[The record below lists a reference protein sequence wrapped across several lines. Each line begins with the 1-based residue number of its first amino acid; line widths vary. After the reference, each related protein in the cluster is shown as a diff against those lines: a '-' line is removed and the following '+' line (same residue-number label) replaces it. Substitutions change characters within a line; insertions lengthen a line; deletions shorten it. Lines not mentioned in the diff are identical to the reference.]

1 MNNNKCDANRSYL
14 NPHITVLDL
23 SCGEQDMNVRSLI
36 NHSHS
41 TQLAASRLAKS
52 QRSAWL
58 WLMQIMLLAV
68 AWVSLPAGASTIK
81 NLQFSSLPGG
91 QVEIVLSLDGAPPPP
106 TAYTIE
112 KPANIALDLAGVK
125 NGLSAKYHNLGVGNA
140 RSITLME
147 TKDRTRVIIN
157 LTELVPYTSKTVG
170 NDLVITVGRDATQK
184 IIEQSS
190 ETKGADLAGVTDK
203 RMKKTTSGIEQIDFR
218 RGADADG
225 QVIITLSD
233 PSASVDMR
241 EQGGK
246 ILVEFSGVN
255 LPESLRRRLD
265 VIDFAT
271 PVKSV
276 DATMEENN
284 ALIQINPTGRYEYLA
299 YQADKTFTISVKPVT
314 EEEQNK
320 RNKDNFMYTG
330 EKLSLNFQD
339 IEVRNVLQLIADFTG
354 LNLVASD
361 TVSGNITLRLQ
372 NVPWDQALD
381 LILKTKGLDKRKVGN
396 VMLVAPAD
404 EIAARE
410 KLELETSKQVQ
421 ELAPIRS
428 EFIQVNYAK
437 AKNLAGLITGSAN
450 GGMLSP
456 RGSVIVDE
464 RTNTILLNDTT
475 GKIDEVRRMLVKLD
489 VPVKQVLIESRVVV
503 ANKNFDKELGIR
515 WGGNGHRSS
524 DIVLGIDPADP
535 LGDPKAY
542 RDLGGKVAGGSLT
555 TIGNEAEAVDAT
567 KSFTTT
573 VPDDL
578 VVDLGVNNS
587 QATSVALG
595 FLSDKYGLLQM
606 ELSALESDGK
616 ADIIATP
623 KVLTADQQ
631 MARIASG
638 TEIPYQEASSSGATS
653 VSFKEAVLSL
663 EVTPQ
668 ITPDGRIIMALK
680 VNQDTVGEI
689 FNNVPSIDTNE
700 IQTSVLVEDGETVV
714 LGGVFRTQTVDSIVK
729 TPFFG
734 DLPILG
740 RLFKKTIRSD
750 EKQELLV
757 FITPK
762 IVKNVMAQQ

>member
-1 MNNNKCDANRSYL
+1 MKAIVQTVQHNHNKQHRPMPAMFKL
-14 NPHITVLDL
+14 
-23 SCGEQDMNVRSLI
+23 
-36 NHSHS
+36 
-41 TQLAASRLAKS
+41 
-52 QRSAWL
+52 L
-58 WLMQIMLLAV
+58 WLSQCVVAALAFV
-68 AWVSLPAGASTIK
+68 ALPAAASTIK

-91 QVEIVLSLDGAPPPP
+91 QVEIVLSLDAAPPQP

-112 KPANIALDLAGVK
+112 KPANIALDLTGVK
-125 NGLSAKYHNLGVGNA
+125 NGMSTKYHNLGVGNA

-157 LTELVPYTSKTVG
+157 LTELVPYTSKIVG
-170 NDLVITVGRDATQK
+170 NDLVVTVGRDATQK
-184 IIEQSS
+184 IVEQSVES
-190 ETKGADLAGVTDK
+190 KGTDLAGVTDK
-203 RMKKTTSGIEQIDFR
+203 RQHKTTSSIQQIDFR

-225 QVIITLSD
+225 QIVINLSD
-233 PSASVDMR
+233 PTASVDMR

-246 ILVEFSGVN
+246 IIVEFANVS

-265 VIDFAT
+265 VVDFAT

-284 ALIQINPTGRYEYLA
+284 TVIQINPTGRYEYLA
-299 YQADKTFTISVKPVT
+299 YQADNNFTISVKPIT
-314 EEEQNK
+314 EDEQEK
-320 RNKDNFMYTG
+320 RNKDNFIYTG

-410 KLELETSKQVQ
+410 KLELETSKQVL

-428 EFIQVNYAK
+428 EFIQINYAK
-437 AKNLAGLITGSAN
+437 AKDLAGLMSGSN
-450 GGMLSP
+450 GGGILSA

-464 RTNTILLNDTT
+464 RTNTLLVNDTA
-475 GKIDEVRRMLVKLD
+475 GKIDEVRRMLLKLD
-489 VPVKQVLIESRVVV
+489 IPVKQVLIESRVVV
-503 ANKNFDKELGIR
+503 ANKNFDKELGIK
-515 WGGNGHRSS
+515 WGGLPHSKE
-524 DIVLGIDPADP
+524 DLD
-535 LGDPKAY
+535 
-542 RDLGGKVAGGSLT
+542 RDDEGEIIGRDFGVFGGGSIT
-555 TIGNEAEAVDAT
+555 SVGSHFDAIDGDELVST
-567 KSFTTT
+567 Q
-573 VPDDL
+573 PDDL
-578 VVDLGVNNS
+578 IVDLGVSNS
-587 QATSVALG
+587 KATSIALG
-595 FLSDKYGLLQM
+595 YFSDATGLLEL
-606 ELSALESDGK
+606 ELSALEADGK

-631 MARIASG
+631 TARIASG

-668 ITPDGRIIMALK
+668 ITPDGRIIMALQI
-680 VNQDTVGEI
+680 NQDTIGQI
-689 FNNVPSIDTNE
+689 FNNIPSIDTNQ
-700 IQTSVLVEDGETVV
+700 IQTSVLVEDGETVI
-714 LGGVFRTQTVDSIVK
+714 LGGVFRTQSVDSITK

-734 DLPILG
+734 DLPVVG
-740 RLFKKTIRSD
+740 RLFRNTVHSE

>member
-1 MNNNKCDANRSYL
+1 MVAAFAFIAL
-14 NPHITVLDL
+14 PA
-23 SCGEQDMNVRSLI
+23 
-36 NHSHS
+36 
-41 TQLAASRLAKS
+41 AASS
-52 QRSAWL
+52 
-58 WLMQIMLLAV
+58 
-68 AWVSLPAGASTIK
+68 IK

-91 QVEIVLSLDGAPPPP
+91 QIEIVLSLDGPPPQP

-112 KPANIALDLAGVK
+112 KPANIALDLSGVK
-125 NGLSAKYHNLGVGNA
+125 NGLPNKYHNLGVGNA

-147 TKDRTRVIIN
+147 TKDRTRIIVN
-157 LTELVPYTSKTVG
+157 LTELVPYTSKIVG
-170 NDLVITVGRDATQK
+170 NDLIVTVGRDATK
-184 IIEQSS
+184 KLVDQSVES
-190 ETKGADLAGVTDK
+190 KGVDLVGVTDK
-203 RMKKTTSGIEQIDFR
+203 RQKKTTSSIKQVDFR
-218 RGADADG
+218 RGPDADG
-225 QVIITLSD
+225 QIIISLSD

-246 ILVEFSGVN
+246 IFVEFANVD

-265 VIDFAT
+265 VVDFAT

-276 DATMEENN
+276 DASMVENK
-284 ALIQINPTGRYEYLA
+284 AVIQINPTGRYEYLA
-299 YQADKTFTISVKPVT
+299 YQADNNFTVSVKPLT
-314 EEEQNK
+314 EEDQAK
-320 RNKDNFMYTG
+320 KNKDNFLYTG

-410 KLELETSKQVQ
+410 KLELEASKQVL

-428 EFIQVNYAK
+428 EYIQINYAK
-437 AKNLAGLITGSAN
+437 AKDLAGLMESKGGS
-450 GGMLSP
+450 GVLST

-464 RTNTILLNDTT
+464 RTNTLLVNDTA
-475 GKIDEVRRMLVKLD
+475 GKIDEVRRMLAKLD
-489 VPVKQVLIESRVVV
+489 IPVKQVLIESRVVV
-503 ANKNFDKELGIR
+503 ANKNFGKDLGVK
-515 WGGNGHRSS
+515 WGGLGQAHTNYVRDANGE
-524 DIVLGIDPADP
+524 IIGVNKGIF
-535 LGDPKAY
+535 G
-542 RDLGGKVAGGSLT
+542 GGSLT
-555 TIGNEAEAVDAT
+555 STQNHWDSLDGDTLVHTN
-567 KSFTTT
+567 
-573 VPDDL
+573 PDDL
-578 VVDLGVNNS
+578 VVDLGVS
-587 QATSVALG
+587 KTGASSLALG
-595 FLSDKYGLLQM
+595 YFSNKTGLLEL

-631 MARIASG
+631 TARIASG

-668 ITPDGRIIMALK
+668 ITPDGRIIMDLK
-680 VNQDTVGEI
+680 VNQDTVGKLFGPNGI
-689 FNNVPSIDTNE
+689 PSIDTNE
-700 IQTSVLVEDGETVV
+700 IKTSVLVDDGETVV
-714 LGGVFRTQTVDSIVK
+714 LGGVFRNQSVESTVK

-734 DLPILG
+734 DLPVVG
-740 RLFKKTIRSD
+740 RLFKNTSRTD

>member
-1 MNNNKCDANRSYL
+1 MSARHLMPISWKKHGRQSSMASSFLWLCQW
-14 NPHITVLDL
+14 TVAAFACIALPA
-23 SCGEQDMNVRSLI
+23 
-36 NHSHS
+36 
-41 TQLAASRLAKS
+41 AASS
-52 QRSAWL
+52 
-58 WLMQIMLLAV
+58 
-68 AWVSLPAGASTIK
+68 IK

-91 QVEIVLSLDGAPPPP
+91 QVEIVLSLDGVPPQP

-112 KPANIALDLAGVK
+112 KPANIALDLSGVK
-125 NGLSAKYHNLGVGNA
+125 NGLTNKYHNLGVGNA

-147 TKDRTRVIIN
+147 TKDRTRIIIN
-157 LTELVPYTSKTVG
+157 LTELVPYTSKVVG
-170 NDLVITVGRDATQK
+170 NDLVVTVGRDATQK
-184 IIEQSS
+184 LVEQSVES
-190 ETKGADLAGVTDK
+190 KGVDLAGVTDK
-203 RMKKTTSGIEQIDFR
+203 RQKKTSSSIDEVDFR
-218 RGADADG
+218 RGADGDG
-225 QVIITLSD
+225 QIIISLSD

-246 ILVEFSGVN
+246 IFVEFSNVN

-276 DATMEENN
+276 DATMVENN
-284 ALIQINPTGRYEYLA
+284 AVIQINPTGRYEYLA
-299 YQADKTFTISVKPVT
+299 YQADNNFTISVKPIT
-314 EEEQNK
+314 EEDQAK
-320 RNKDNFMYTG
+320 KNKDNFLYTG

-410 KLELETSKQVQ
+410 KLELEASKQVL

-437 AKNLAGLITGSAN
+437 AKDLAGLMESKGGS
-450 GGMLSP
+450 GVLST

-464 RTNTILLNDTT
+464 RTNTLLVNDTA
-475 GKIDEVRRMLVKLD
+475 GKIDEVRRMLVRLD
-489 VPVKQVLIESRVVV
+489 IPVKQVLIESRVVV
-503 ANKNFDKELGIR
+503 ANKNFGKDLGVK
-515 WGGNGHRSS
+515 WGGLGHRHNELQPVIDSEGDVS
-524 DIVLGIDPADP
+524 LGRRF
-535 LGDPKAY
+535 GVF
-542 RDLGGKVAGGSLT
+542 GGGSLT
-555 TIGNEAEAVDAT
+555 STQSHYDAT
-567 KSFTTT
+567 DGDALVSTS
-573 VPDDL
+573 PDDL
-578 VVDLGVNNS
+578 VVDLGVAKTGAS
-587 QATSVALG
+587 SLALG
-595 FLSDKYGLLQM
+595 YFSNRTGLLEL

-631 MARIASG
+631 TARIASG

-668 ITPDGRIIMALK
+668 ITPDGRIIMELQ
-680 VNQDTVGEI
+680 VNQDTVGKLFGRDQI
-689 FNNVPSIDTNE
+689 PSIDTNE
-700 IQTSVLVEDGETVV
+700 IKTSVLVDDGETVV
-714 LGGVFRTQTVDSIVK
+714 LGGVFRNQSVESTVK

-734 DLPILG
+734 DLPIVG
-740 RLFKKTIRSD
+740 RLFKNTSRTD

>member
-1 MNNNKCDANRSYL
+1 
-14 NPHITVLDL
+14 
-23 SCGEQDMNVRSLI
+23 MNVSNLI
-36 NHSHS
+36 QKNRKKHGCQSSVTS
-41 TQLAASRLAKS
+41 TLLRLSQWMLAAFAFI
-52 QRSAWL
+52 A
-58 WLMQIMLLAV
+58 
-68 AWVSLPAGASTIK
+68 LPASAATIK

-91 QVEIVLSLDGAPPPP
+91 QIEIVLSLDSAPPQP

-112 KPANIALDLAGVK
+112 KPANIALDLSGVK
-125 NGLSAKYHNLGVGNA
+125 NGLTNKYHNLGVGNA

-157 LTELVPYTSKTVG
+157 LTELVPYSSKIVG
-170 NDLVITVGRDATQK
+170 NDLVVTVGRDAAQK
-184 IIEQSS
+184 LVDQSVES
-190 ETKGADLAGVTDK
+190 KGVDLAGVTDK
-203 RMKKTTSGIEQIDFR
+203 RQQKTTSSIEQVDFR

-225 QVIITLSD
+225 QIIISLSD

-246 ILVEFSGVN
+246 IFVEFSNVK
-255 LPESLRRRLD
+255 LPEALRRRLD
-265 VIDFAT
+265 VVDFAT

-276 DATMEENN
+276 DATMVENN
-284 ALIQINPTGRYEYLA
+284 AVIQINPTGRYEYLA
-299 YQADKTFTISVKPVT
+299 YQADNNFTISVKPIT
-314 EEEQNK
+314 EEDQAK
-320 RNKDNFMYTG
+320 KNKDNFLYTG

-339 IEVRNVLQLIADFTG
+339 IEVRNVLQLIADFTS

-410 KLELETSKQVQ
+410 KLELEASKQVL

-437 AKNLAGLITGSAN
+437 AKDLAALMESNN
-450 GGMLSP
+450 GNGVLST

-464 RTNTILLNDTT
+464 RTNTLLVNDTA
-475 GKIDEVRRMLVKLD
+475 GKIDEVRRMLLRLD
-489 VPVKQVLIESRVVV
+489 IPVKQVLIESRVVV
-503 ANKNFDKELGIR
+503 ANKNLGKDLGVK
-515 WGGNGHRSS
+515 WGGLGHRH
-524 DIVLGIDPADP
+524 DKVARDPATGEIVSRRFGVFGS
-535 LGDPKAY
+535 GD
-542 RDLGGKVAGGSLT
+542 LTGVGSH
-555 TIGNEAEAVDAT
+555 VDAMDGDELVST
-567 KSFTTT
+567 N
-573 VPDDL
+573 PDDL
-578 VVDLGVNNS
+578 VVDLGVNKTGAS
-587 QATSVALG
+587 SLALG
-595 FLSDKYGLLQM
+595 YFSNTTGLLEL

-631 MARIASG
+631 TARIASG

-668 ITPDGRIIMALK
+668 ITPDGRIIMELQ
-680 VNQDTVGEI
+680 VNQDTVGKLFGPDQI
-689 FNNVPSIDTNE
+689 PSIDTNE
-700 IQTSVLVEDGETVV
+700 IKTSVLVDDGETVV
-714 LGGVFRTQTVDSIVK
+714 LGGVFRNQSVESTVK

-734 DLPILG
+734 DLPVVG
-740 RLFKKTIRSD
+740 RLFKNTSRTD

>member
-1 MNNNKCDANRSYL
+1 
-14 NPHITVLDL
+14 
-23 SCGEQDMNVRSLI
+23 MNVSNLVQHNQKKQRHQFSVA
-36 NHSHS
+36 S
-41 TQLAASRLAKS
+41 TL
-52 QRSAWL
+52 L
-58 WLMQIMLLAV
+58 WLSQWIVV
-68 AWVSLPAGASTIK
+68 AFAFVILPAEAATIK

-91 QVEIVLSLDGAPPPP
+91 QVEIVLSLDGAPPQP

-112 KPANIALDLAGVK
+112 KPANIALDLSGVK
-125 NGLSAKYHNLGVGNA
+125 NGLTTKYHNLGVGSA

-147 TKDRTRVIIN
+147 AKDRTRVIIN
-157 LTELVPYTSKTVG
+157 LTELVPYTSKIVG
-170 NDLVITVGRDATQK
+170 NDLVVTVGQDATK
-184 IIEQSS
+184 KVIEQSV
-190 ETKGADLAGVTDK
+190 EYKGSDLAGVTDK
-203 RMKKTTSGIEQIDFR
+203 RQHKTTSEIQQIDFR
-218 RGADADG
+218 RGPDADG
-225 QVIITLSD
+225 QIIIALSD
-233 PSASVDMR
+233 PSAAVDMR

-246 ILVEFSGVN
+246 IFVEFSNVK

-276 DATMEENN
+276 DATMQENN
-284 ALIQINPTGRYEYLA
+284 TIIQINPTGRYEYLA
-299 YQADKTFTISVKPVT
+299 YQADNNFTISVKPVS
-314 EEEQNK
+314 EEDQEK
-320 RNKDNFMYTG
+320 KNKDNFLYTG

-372 NVPWDQALD
+372 NVPWDQALE

-396 VMLVAPAD
+396 VMLVAPAE

-410 KLELETSKQVQ
+410 KLELETSKQVL

-437 AKNLAGLITGSAN
+437 AKDLAGLMAAGAN
-450 GGMLSP
+450 GGGVLSS

-464 RTNTILLNDTT
+464 RTNTLLINDTP
-475 GKIDEVRRMLVKLD
+475 GKIDEVRRMLSKLD

-503 ANKNFDKELGIR
+503 ANKNLGKDLGVR
-515 WGGNGHRSS
+515 WGGLGHAHAKAY
-524 DIVLGIDPADP
+524 GKTDP
-535 LGDPKAY
+535 LTGDFTPEKV
-542 RDLGGKVAGGSLT
+542 DFGVFGGGTLT
-555 TIGNEAEAVDAT
+555 STQRHVDALDGDEL
-567 KSFTTT
+567 KSTI
-573 VPDDL
+573 PDDL
-578 VVDLGVNNS
+578 VVDMGVAKAGAS
-587 QATSVALG
+587 SLALG
-595 FLSDKYGLLQM
+595 YFSNKTGLLEL

-631 MARIASG
+631 TARIASG
-638 TEIPYQEASSSGATS
+638 TEIPYSEASSSGAAT

-668 ITPDGRIIMALK
+668 ITPDGRIIMELQ
-680 VNQDTVGEI
+680 VNQDTVGKLFGQSQI
-689 FNNVPSIDTNE
+689 PSIDTNE
-700 IQTSVLVEDGETVV
+700 IKTSVLVDDGETVV
-714 LGGVFRTQTVDSIVK
+714 LGGVFRTQSVENTVK

-734 DLPILG
+734 DLPIVG
-740 RLFKKTIRSD
+740 RLFKNTSRTD

-762 IVKNVMAQQ
+762 IVKNVLAQ